1 MCGCGRTSSP
11 LPGAS
16 ATGPIWSKNTNGPTL
31 RFCAAGS
38 ERRTVKPSPRSRV
51 RGTMMVSSIEKTLM
65 VHGGA
70 RSRAAGAS
78 HMAFNERRTR
88 LIYLSISLAVMCAL
102 LICLLIAI
110 AFLDA
115 LITADLSQL
124 VAILFMLSM
133 MALIGSLSIFLREI
147 FLGVNTARVAI
158 R

>member
-1 MCGCGRTSSP
+1 MLPPTSAMGDIAHVIQLAIAPVFLLTAVGTLLNVLASRLGRTVDRRRVLVAA
-11 LPGAS
+11 LPQLD
-16 ATGPIWSKNTNGPTL
+16 ATL
-31 RFCAAGS
+31 AAD
-38 ERRTVKPSPRSRV
+38 
-51 RGTMMVSSIEKTLM
+51 
-65 VHGGA
+65 A
-70 RSRAAGAS
+70 RAELV
-78 HMAFNERRTR
+78 FNERRTR

>member
-1 MCGCGRTSSP
+1 VGTLLNVLTSRLGRTVDRRRVLVAA
-11 LPGAS
+11 LPQ
-16 ATGPIWSKNTNGPTL
+16 L
-31 RFCAAGS
+31 DAA
-38 ERRTVKPSPRSRV
+38 
-51 RGTMMVSSIEKTLM
+51 LAAD
-65 VHGGA
+65 A
-70 RSRAAGAS
+70 RAELQ
-78 HMAFNERRTR
+78 FNERRTR

-124 VAILFMLSM
+124 VAILFVLAMV
-133 MALIGSLSIFLREI
+133 ALIGSLSIFLREI